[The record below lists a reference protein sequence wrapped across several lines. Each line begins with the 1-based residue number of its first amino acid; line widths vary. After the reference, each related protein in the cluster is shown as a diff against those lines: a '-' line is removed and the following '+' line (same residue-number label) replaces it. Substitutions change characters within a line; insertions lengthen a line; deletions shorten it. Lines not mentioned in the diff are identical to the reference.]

1 MLENI
6 QSCKYFLIRSGVRC
20 PYPLLF
26 LKEHVTLC
34 FVFSSDLEPHFDV
47 KDAMLRHYSDWQRNH
62 VNILDIAASY
72 TAVEYISR
80 VSICHYLMLSVNV
93 TQQVIQYP
101 KGSSGDGFCHPTSFI
116 QVFC

>member
-1 MLENI
+1 M
-6 QSCKYFLIRSGVRC
+6 
-20 PYPLLF
+20 
-26 LKEHVTLC
+26 
-34 FVFSSDLEPHFDV
+34 
-47 KDAMLRHYSDWQRNH
+47 
-62 VNILDIAASY
+62 NILDIAASY